1 MGVDLGQGSKA
12 WSGACAAIVEGDSA
26 RVVENAQGSRSTPS
40 VVAFTD
46 GGAELLVGQPAKK
59 LLFARGATP
68 VSVHTQLLGLLADAP
83 ELDALRAAGR
93 LGRLDVGAD
102 DGADGDARAVV
113 RVQGVAHRPE
123 ELTARVVGSLRD
135 AAEDALGGRKVT
147 RKGGHGAGLTTHLQ
161 SLRCSTPSRIA
172 VLAQPPHVLTMKTQ
186 HTPGTRRGRG
196 RTHAHPRLRI
206 GHCWPQ
212 QLTHTLTILR
222 GWRRASP
229 PRFFRFSRAPWGWLA
244 GRAFWQSLACYS

>member
-46 GGAELLVGQPAKK
+46 GGELLVGQPAKK

-93 LGRLDVGAD
+93 LGRLAVGAD

-186 HTPGTRRGRG
+186 ARGGGGDARTHTHDFALLASTAH
-196 RTHAHPRLRI
+196 THAHN
-206 GHCWPQ
+206 
-212 QLTHTLTILR
+212 T
-222 GWRRASP
+222 
-229 PRFFRFSRAPWGWLA
+229 
-244 GRAFWQSLACYS
+244 